1 MCIKTIALFL
11 DSNFEQIRGVPYIFR
26 TSLKTSD
33 NGEKSMGPEE
43 NLFSEE
49 EVEKTGWLRDHLQK
63 DVCRCGKMQ
72 KESMLTSVQWKKALN
87 FCTQFRNDML
97 DNRYLENVQLCGFVF
112 DNIYILPV
120 L

>member
-43 NLFSEE
+43 NPFPEE

-63 DVCRCGKMQ
+63 DAWRMQ
-72 KESMLTSVQWKKALN
+72 MWKDAERKYANVSSVKALN
-87 FCTQFRNDML
+87 FRSL
-97 DNRYLENVQLCGFVF
+97 L
-112 DNIYILPV
+112 
-120 L
+120 

>member
-49 EVEKTGWLRDHLQK
+49 EVEKTG
-63 DVCRCGKMQ
+63 
-72 KESMLTSVQWKKALN
+72 
-87 FCTQFRNDML
+87 
-97 DNRYLENVQLCGFVF
+97 
-112 DNIYILPV
+112 
-120 L
+120 